1 MKIQLL
7 NGNFSGQEAIEILTK
22 LIQVKIQFH
31 EQKIN
36 EISGEE
42 EIKMRENRIKKLQK
56 ELFEA
61 RLLIDKKKE
70 NVNLNCEINLD

>member
-7 NGNFSGQEAIEILTK
+7 NGNFSGQEAMEILTK
-22 LIQVKIQFH
+22 MIQVKIQFH

-56 ELFEA
+56 ELFEV
-61 RLLIDKKKE
+61 RIFIERKKE
-70 NVNLNCEINLD
+70 NLSLNCDINLN

>member
-1 MKIQLL
+1 MEIQLL
-7 NGNFSGQEAIEILTK
+7 NGNFSAQEAIEILTQQ
-22 LIQVKIQFH
+22 IRVKIQFH

-61 RLLIDKKKE
+61 RQYIEKKKE
-70 NVNLNCEINLD
+70 NVNLNCVINID

>member
-7 NGNFSGQEAIEILTK
+7 DGNFGGQEAIEILTK
-22 LIQVKIQFH
+22 LIQVKIQFQ

-61 RLLIDKKKE
+61 RMLIEKKKE
-70 NVNLNCEINLD
+70 KVNLNCEITLD